1 MADELNGGAPAPAE
15 VTSTPAP
22 DVTATET
29 IEPSPRGAID
39 RAFAAM
45 DVEAAAGDPETGT
58 EPPAGQTRDP
68 VTGKFVAKQPDAA
81 TAEPVGGVP
90 EPKPVVAAPT
100 ALTTPSEPPARFS
113 PDAKAAWAT
122 APEAIKAE
130 THRAIREMEAGIENY
145 RTKYEPLKPYE
156 DMAAKHGTDIKT
168 ALDSYTAI
176 DTLLGKDLLGGLSQI
191 AERYGTSLKDVAA
204 RVMGQKVEPNA
215 QDQTIR
221 ALQAKITQLEGDVG
235 SVKTT
240 VQQSR
245 EAEAVKQVE
254 AFAADKPHFEA
265 LWPDIVSKIKAGKQ
279 LPDAYNEALQERT
292 SLAETL
298 LADRLTPAA
307 VPAAGAVTPAAPD
320 RSAQTRKGQ
329 LSVTGAP
336 GAGSN
341 PVNRKPPSSAREAL
355 DNAFGAVGL

>member
-68 VTGKFVAKQPDAA
+68 VTGKFVAKQ
-81 TAEPVGGVP
+81 
-90 EPKPVVAAPT
+90 PT